1 MCIFQVNSSSA
12 VLNYQPPISHHH
24 GRRPLNVGLVEFSY
38 LDRRRLNPREFPLC
52 SRSGGGDGNRSSVS
66 SEGFCENDTDIPDIS
81 ESQVVL
87 RQGCA
92 QLNNCGDT
100 DSQVIILLFR
110 TQAYHFMGINII
122 AFLMIYFTKLHYNTL
137 F

>member
-1 MCIFQVNSSSA
+1 MIGEFVEPTLNRYLQVNSSSA
-12 VLNYQPPISHHH
+12 VLNYHPPISHHH
-24 GRRPLNVGLVEFSY
+24 HHSRRPLNIEFSY
-38 LDRRRLNPREFPLC
+38 LDRRRLNPREFHSMC
-52 SRSGGGDGNRSSVS
+52 SRSGDGNRSSVS

-100 DSQVIILLFR
+100 DSQVN
-110 TQAYHFMGINII
+110 Y
-122 AFLMIYFTKLHYNTL
+122 
-137 F
+137 

>member
-1 MCIFQVNSSSA
+1 M
-12 VLNYQPPISHHH
+12 
-24 GRRPLNVGLVEFSY
+24 
-38 LDRRRLNPREFPLC
+38 C

-100 DSQVIILLFR
+100 DSQVIILSFPI
-110 TQAYHFMGINII
+110 Q
-122 AFLMIYFTKLHYNTL
+122 IYFILMSPIFFSQNYFTMHRFRKELVASHLPTVML
-137 F
+137 A

>member
-1 MCIFQVNSSSA
+1 MNIGF
-12 VLNYQPPISHHH
+12 
-24 GRRPLNVGLVEFSY
+24 VEY
-38 LDRRRLNPREFPLC
+38 GYVDRRRMNPREYPMC

-92 QLNNCGDT
+92 QLNNFGDT
-100 DSQVIILLFR
+100 DSQVIILLSLI
-110 TQAYHFMGINII
+110 Q
-122 AFLMIYFTKLHYNTL
+122 IYIF
-137 F
+137 

>member
-1 MCIFQVNSSSA
+1 M
-12 VLNYQPPISHHH
+12 
-24 GRRPLNVGLVEFSY
+24 
-38 LDRRRLNPREFPLC
+38 C

-100 DSQVIILLFR
+100 DSQVIIILSFSIQIYFIVTLLSSLFR
-110 TQAYHFMGINII
+110 
-122 AFLMIYFTKLHYNTL
+122 YFFQKYNAL

>member
-1 MCIFQVNSSSA
+1 M
-12 VLNYQPPISHHH
+12 
-24 GRRPLNVGLVEFSY
+24 
-38 LDRRRLNPREFPLC
+38 C

-100 DSQVIILLFR
+100 DSQVIIILSFPIQIYFIVILLSSFLFR
-110 TQAYHFMGINII
+110 
-122 AFLMIYFTKLHYNTL
+122 YFFQNHNAL

>member
-1 MCIFQVNSSSA
+1 M
-12 VLNYQPPISHHH
+12 SHHH
-24 GRRPLNVGLVEFSY
+24 GRRSLNVGLVEFSY

-81 ESQVVL
+81 ESQIVL

-100 DSQVIILLFR
+100 DSQVIISSFALEFITLVLVLYFLKLYYDNALL
-110 TQAYHFMGINII
+110 
-122 AFLMIYFTKLHYNTL
+122 
-137 F
+137 